1 MIWYRMEHK
10 KYISTNIIKYRP
22 GINFFHGRKCRYHAW
37 DSGLIVVVTCL
48 LFLHGVRLR
57 VPAQVSPASSS
68 ESPAGSE
75 VDTQISIY
83 MVKFSA
89 ATLFSS

>member
-1 MIWYRMEHK
+1 M
-10 KYISTNIIKYRP
+10 
-22 GINFFHGRKCRYHAW
+22 
-37 DSGLIVVVTCL
+37 IVVVTCL

-83 MVKFSA
+83 LHYMVKFGA
-89 ATLFSS
+89 ATFIVFLMAATRDLLE